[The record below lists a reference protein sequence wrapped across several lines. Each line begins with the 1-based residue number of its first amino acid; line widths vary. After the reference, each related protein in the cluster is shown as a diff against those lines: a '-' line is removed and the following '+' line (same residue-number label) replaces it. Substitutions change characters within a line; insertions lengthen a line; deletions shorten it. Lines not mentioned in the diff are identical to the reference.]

1 MKTMLRLSL
10 LGLLLAALPL
20 AAQTYDWSMVGSC
33 GTISNPAT
41 GYNFTGPTFEFA
53 PFFRGNIVARYR
65 LTNTYGSAVSKTPG
79 WTTLYAAVTDN
90 STSGSV
96 TTRLLRVDKC
106 NSTETELCSITSSD
120 GTDPH
125 CDSCTFSSSAV
136 DFANYDYYVEVKL
149 SRSLSTVTASLHSVA
164 IN

>member
-1 MKTMLRLSL
+1 MKTMIRLSFL
-10 LGLLLAALPL
+10 ALLLTAFPL
-20 AAQTYDWSMVGSC
+20 AAQTYDWSMVGST
-33 GTISNPAT
+33 GAISNPAT

-53 PFFRGNIVARYR
+53 PFFRGTITARYR
-65 LTNTYGSAVSKTPG
+65 VTNTYGSAVSKTPG

-106 NSTETELCSITSSD
+106 NNTETQLCSITSTD

-125 CDSCTFSSSAV
+125 CDSCTFNSTDV
-136 DFANYDYYVEVKL
+136 DFANYEYYVEVKL
-149 SRSLSTVTASLHSVA
+149 QRSVNTVTASLHSVA